1 MISSLLISLVFFMLP
16 FALIG
21 LFVFVKV
28 LLLPM
33 KAPAD
38 TSNRIAHLRLWWLAT
53 NSPEY
58 FVPTQRWLAMD
69 ERDLIK
75 QQGEKDA

>member
-1 MISSLLISLVFFMLP
+1 MTTVLLIVFMLP

-21 LFVFVKV
+21 LLVFVKV
-28 LLLPM
+28 IVLPM
-33 KAPAD
+33 KKPAD
-38 TSNRIAHLRLWWLAT
+38 TSNRIAHFRLVWLSV

-58 FVPTQRWLAMD
+58 FVKFCPWLAMD

-75 QQGEKDA
+75 QQQGDEHG

>member
-1 MISSLLISLVFFMLP
+1 MISSLLISLVLFMLP

-21 LFVFVKV
+21 LFVFVRV